1 MFSTVV
7 ATLLF
12 IVEKYQKN
20 HCQRKI
26 CPYVIYKKQS
36 NVSEDKMIKKVKCRI
51 A

>member
-1 MFSTVV
+1 MFLTVV

-26 CPYVIYKKQS
+26 CYVIYKKQS
-36 NVSEDKMIKKVKCRI
+36 NDSEDKMIKKVKCRI